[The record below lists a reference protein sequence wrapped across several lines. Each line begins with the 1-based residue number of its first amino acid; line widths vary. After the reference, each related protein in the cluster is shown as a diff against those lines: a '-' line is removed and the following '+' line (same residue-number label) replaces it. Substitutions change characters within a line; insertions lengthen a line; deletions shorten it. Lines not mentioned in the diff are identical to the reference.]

1 MFFRRILPA
10 LCLILLVLMT
20 AACSDSPSSSSAPVP
35 PPESGS
41 SALEI
46 SSQPG
51 SEPEPPSPSAAPE
64 EEPADALAE
73 SEPAEAVEASGG
85 TTADL
90 TAVVTGKI
98 HRQINGIS
106 GSRAGT
112 SAERDSLA
120 ALLSSLKPENVSLIV
135 IANPLSGYQ
144 EQTLLSDE
152 DAAALVEMTAKLPA
166 PGVFETLGNP
176 ATGGFHWT
184 LYFEAGDQTVL
195 LSDDGFWL
203 TASIKGQSQMLVF
216 DSAPCKAQSEALS
229 TFLDE
234 QLSAAQR
241 NILTLS

>member
-64 EEPADALAE
+64 EEPA
-73 SEPAEAVEASGG
+73 EAVEASGG

-98 HRQINGIS
+98 HRQISGIS

-135 IANPLSGYQ
+135 IGNPLSDYQ
-144 EQTLLSDE
+144 EEMLLSDE

-184 LYFEAGDQTVL
+184 LYFEAGNQAVL

-234 QLSAAQR
+234 QISAAQG

>member
-1 MFFRRILPA
+1 MFFRRILRA
-10 LCLILLVLMT
+10 LCLTLFLLMLV
-20 AACSDSPSSSSAPVP
+20 ACSGSQASSSSPVP

-41 SALEI
+41 SAAE
-46 SSQPG
+46 SSPQPS
-51 SEPEPPSPSAAPE
+51 SEPEPPSPSAAPDE
-64 EEPADALAE
+64 ESADAPAE
-73 SEPAEAVEASGG
+73 FEPAEAVEASGG

-90 TAVVTGKI
+90 TAVVTGEI
-98 HRQINGIS
+98 HRQISGIS

-135 IANPLSGYQ
+135 IANPLSSYQ
-144 EQTLLSDE
+144 EEALLSDE

-176 ATGGFHWT
+176 ATGGFLWT
-184 LYFEAGDQTVL
+184 LYFESGDQAVL
-195 LSDDGFWL
+195 LSNDGFWL